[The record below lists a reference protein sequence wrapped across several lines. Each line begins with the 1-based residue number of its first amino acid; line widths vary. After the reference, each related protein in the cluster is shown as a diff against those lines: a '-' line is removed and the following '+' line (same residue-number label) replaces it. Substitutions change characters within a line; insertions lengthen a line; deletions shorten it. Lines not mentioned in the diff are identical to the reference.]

1 MDSTPRAGETV
12 LKALSNSTRREIMKE
27 IVARGGATYTE
38 MMEVLGLNPS
48 VDSGRFNYHLKELAD
63 AGLIRRSN
71 TLYRITDLGKK
82 ALILIDQV
90 SRDAKIDRYGVLH
103 AAISMNPREELRLF
117 KGQFGLVIGFFAMVF
132 GVVLGLAASNVGP
145 LEIGLSASLIT
156 VSFLILGW
164 SLWTFGSIVGR
175 YKLGLSS
182 LLLLDSDWF
191 LIRSPNRGTFML
203 MMISGIAGILLAA
216 ATFALIDSGVVS
228 LVSPGGFVLVG
239 TEVFLWIAF
248 IGLMMKATRRI
259 ELLERMDNR

>member
-1 MDSTPRAGETV
+1 MV
-12 LKALSNSTRREIMKE
+12 LKALSNSTRREIVKE

-90 SRDAKIDRYGVLH
+90 GKDAKIDRYGVLH
-103 AAISMNPREELRLF
+103 AAISMNPREEFRLF

-132 GVVLGLAASNVGP
+132 GVILGRAPSNVGP
-145 LEIGLSASLIT
+145 LETGLSASLIIA
-156 VSFLILGW
+156 SFFILGW
-164 SLWTFGSIVGR
+164 SLWTMGSIVVH

-203 MMISGIAGILLAA
+203 MIISGIAGILLAGV
-216 ATFALIDSGVVS
+216 TFALIDSGVVS
-228 LVSPGGFVLVG
+228 LVSPGNFVLVG
-239 TEVFLWIAF
+239 TEVIIWMAF
-248 IGLMMKATRRI
+248 IGLMMKAARRV